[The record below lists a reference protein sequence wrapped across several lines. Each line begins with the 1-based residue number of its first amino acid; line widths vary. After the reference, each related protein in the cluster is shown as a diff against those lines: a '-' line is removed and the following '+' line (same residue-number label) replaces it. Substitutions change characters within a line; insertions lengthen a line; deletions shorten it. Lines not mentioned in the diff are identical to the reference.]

1 MSWQNERAQLIADT
15 LEMLRQFTKTRR
27 PEPGTPFAPE
37 DIQILGDYVSARV
50 ETFRT
55 RRQLLQ
61 IEREVHFELELRRL
75 RAQTQPWARS
85 A

>member
-27 PEPGTPFAPE
+27 PEPGTPFDPQ
-37 DIQILGDYVSARV
+37 DIQILGDYVCARV
-50 ETFRT
+50 ATFRT

-61 IEREVHFELELRRL
+61 LEREVSFELELRRL
-75 RAQTQPWARS
+75 RTHTQQWARP